1 MAKRLPAWLF
11 LLIALCALGFSLLPV
26 MRVAIGLDDSFSVSF
41 LTVVMAM
48 IGGLMSGLTGMILL
62 VRKPPKINW
71 SKQTAPEKPAHYN
84 STIRRLHAG
93 GLLLYCGL
101 PLANFFVCY
110 WLWQKYRFQHPD
122 FDLAGREVVNFQIAI
137 YLYLLLSLFMV
148 FAAIGIITTPM
159 VLLLHLIATL
169 VAVVRAPSAPRFSY
183 PANIPI
189 IEGRRPATDEL
200 VNDQ

>member
-11 LLIALCALGFSLLPV
+11 LTISLCALGFAFLPIL
-26 MRVAIGLDDSFSVSF
+26 RVVAGLDQNFSVPF

-62 VRKPPKINW
+62 VRKPPVIDWTNRERPDRPANF
-71 SKQTAPEKPAHYN
+71 TAI
-84 STIRRLHAG
+84 IRRMHAG

-110 WLWQKYRFQHPD
+110 WLWQKYRLLHPE
-122 FDLAGREVVNFQIAI
+122 FDVAGREAVNFQITI
-137 YLYLLLSLFMV
+137 YLYLLLSLFMM
-148 FAAIGIITTPM
+148 FAAIGIFTTPM
-159 VLLLHLIATL
+159 VLALHLIGTL
-169 VAVVRAPSAPRFSY
+169 FALVRAPYSAAFTY

-189 IEGRRPATDEL
+189 IQGRRPATSP
-200 VNDQ
+200 